1 MDKGFLRFQQLLFA
15 FPPAAPDLVRIRRNK
30 EGLMKLFQL
39 KALGIVALLF
49 MGVYA
54 PAFVAIGLLKPRTQ
68 TAIPIVIGM
77 SLAIAIVFIYFMSGD
92 SNSFSQFGFKL
103 SSYRY
108 IGAAVALGVPVGLAL
123 TFVVSRFN
131 STNSFG
137 EVSLSPWMMVCYFIV
152 GTPIQ
157 EEVIFRGLLQTTLE
171 QRLVASFQFLGT
183 SLSFAV
189 LIVAVLFGLIHLRI
203 GVLTAVAAFVLG
215 LLAGELRRRS
225 SSLLPAIVLHAI
237 FNASG
242 IW

>member
-1 MDKGFLRFQQLLFA
+1 VDKGFLPFQQLLFA

-77 SLAIAIVFIYFMSGD
+77 SLAIAIVFIYFMPGD

-171 QRLVASFQFLGT
+171 QRLVELSVFGHIALICRAYSCSSVRADSFTHRCVDCGCGIR
-183 SLSFAV
+183 S
-189 LIVAVLFGLIHLRI
+189 RI
-203 GVLTAVAAFVLG
+203 IGRGAKTQKF
-215 LLAGELRRRS
+215 
-225 SSLLPAIVLHAI
+225 
-237 FNASG
+237 
-242 IW
+242 